1 MKFSLN
7 NPDKLT
13 SNQFSKIKTDE
24 ERKVFFS
31 SFWTTLDSYRKL
43 KSWECV
49 MLKVKQAFD
58 VVGRL
63 VFARTCSAVLVHT
76 NGWARS
82 CQPSMKARI
91 LVLRSLTWLED
102 AAADGLAFD
111 DAEPDLHEVHPGGV
125 GRGEVGVEYVSW
137 FATLH
142 VCLW

>member
-58 VVGRL
+58 EIFEGL
-63 VFARTCSAVLVHT
+63 ERTMCELHYDKY
-76 NGWARS
+76 NKRS
-82 CQPSMKARI
+82 KEIVNSDEYKN
-91 LVLRSLTWLED
+91 L
-102 AAADGLAFD
+102 LANI
-111 DAEPDLHEVHPGGV
+111 
-125 GRGEVGVEYVSW
+125 VS
-137 FATLH
+137 
-142 VCLW
+142 VIKKSKQ

>member
-49 MLKVKQAFD
+49 MLKVKQVFD
-58 VVGRL
+58 EI
-63 VFARTCSAVLVHT
+63 FE
-76 NGWARS
+76 
-82 CQPSMKARI
+82 
-91 LVLRSLTWLED
+91 WLERTMCELHYD
-102 AAADGLAFD
+102 KYNKRSKEIVESDEYKNLLANI
-111 DAEPDLHEVHPGGV
+111 
-125 GRGEVGVEYVSW
+125 VS
-137 FATLH
+137 
-142 VCLW
+142 VIKKSKQ